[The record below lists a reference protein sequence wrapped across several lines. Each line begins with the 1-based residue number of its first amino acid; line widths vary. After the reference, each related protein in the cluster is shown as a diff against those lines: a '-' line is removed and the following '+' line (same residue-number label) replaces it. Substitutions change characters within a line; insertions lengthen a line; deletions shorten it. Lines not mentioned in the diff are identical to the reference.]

1 MITEPTLRMLRT
13 INWEHGSAIVTF
25 HAGEVLR
32 PVDQRL
38 VGEFAHVALT
48 NGWAEAL
55 DARTHNRASE
65 PATRR
70 STKRSAS

>member
-1 MITEPTLRMLRT
+1 VITEPTLKMLRT

-32 PVDQRL
+32 AEDQRL
-38 VGEFAHVALT
+38 VGGFAHVALT

-55 DARTHNRASE
+55 PAPSHTRVNVAAS
-65 PATRR
+65 RR
-70 STKRSAS
+70 GTKRSA